1 MNLRLYRYLFLGVW
15 VLCILTS
22 CNISDDNSTM
32 GNDYLVTI
40 IFQNAPQQN
49 SSEYFRGLRR
59 NPEYT
64 IAYVDTLLHKNFYIP
79 KNIGYDTLSI
89 PAKYGFVEILHRYN
103 LIEDVP
109 YLLIAG
115 DSVLFTY
122 DEYNRPNI
130 KSLKSEAN
138 TRIYNVLWSDPRS
151 IQSNGYSI
159 NAILNESRFG
169 QAYKLIKEGK
179 TPQVLINELGY
190 DKLYCNL
197 DSLQQV
203 YLQYT
208 ESIKLKFDTLVSSGV
223 ISKNHADY
231 YFCKIGLKQQ
241 SVDDVIQNDSLKYYI
256 SNYTLLLS
264 NRHNYTKAPKGTKAP
279 QLFDLIAADSSLQT
293 TTRNI
298 MLRETLYG
306 IQNTGWTPY
315 PPQLVAK
322 YEEKYRQI
330 TGDSLS
336 YNKTINNKN
345 TISEYSADLLLK
357 NFNGEEFKWQNVIN
371 KYKGKVIYVDFWA
384 SWCTPCRAEMPEA
397 KQLRESYKDKDV
409 VFVYLAVND
418 KEQNWRQAV
427 KDCQTDYLGDNYF
440 VSNTSTANLLKE
452 IKFNTI
458 PRLLLYDK
466 NGKLVDT
473 DAPHPSS
480 EQIQPLI
487 DKYLMP

>member
-1 MNLRLYRYLFLGVW
+1 
-15 VLCILTS
+15 
-22 CNISDDNSTM
+22 M

-473 DAPHPSS
+473 DAPRPSS

>member
-1 MNLRLYRYLFLGVW
+1 MNLRLYRCLSFA

-22 CNISDDNSTM
+22 CNISDYNTSTTR
-32 GNDYLVTI
+32 DSRIVTV
-40 IFQNAPQQN
+40 IFKNAPLQN
-49 SSEYFRGLRR
+49 SSEYFRGMRVI
-59 NPEYT
+59 PEYT
-64 IAYVDTLLHKNFYIP
+64 IAYVDTLLHRNFYIP
-79 KNIGYDTLSI
+79 KNLGYDTLSI
-89 PAKYGFVEILHRYN
+89 PAKYGYVEILHRYS
-103 LIEDVP
+103 LIEDIP

-130 KSLKSEAN
+130 KSLKTEAYTRLYNLLWTDSRAIQPNKYSTN
-138 TRIYNVLWSDPRS
+138 TIL
-151 IQSNGYSI
+151 SND
-159 NAILNESRFG
+159 RFEH
-169 QAYKLIKEGK
+169 AYKLIKEGK

-231 YFCKIGLKQQ
+231 YFRKIGLKQQ

-473 DAPHPSS
+473 DAPRPSS

>member
-231 YFCKIGLKQQ
+231 YFRKIGLKQQ

-473 DAPHPSS
+473 DAPRPSS

>member
-1 MNLRLYRYLFLGVW
+1 MRLLNSIII
-15 VLCILTS
+15 ILLL
-22 CNISDDNSTM
+22 CNISCSSYNQKEENYAYNNST
-32 GNDYLVTI
+32 VTV
-40 IFQNAPQQN
+40 IFKDAPQQN
-49 SSEYFRGLRR
+49 SSDYFRGMRTI
-59 NPEYT
+59 PEYT
-64 IAYVDTLLHKNFYIP
+64 IAYVDTLLYRNFYIP
-79 KNIGYDTLSI
+79 KNIGYDTLSVS
-89 PAKYGFVEILHRYN
+89 AKYGYVEILHRYN
-103 LIEDVP
+103 LIEDIP

-138 TRIYNVLWSDPRS
+138 TRLYNLLWSDSRA
-151 IQSNGYSI
+151 IQANKYST
-159 NAILNESRFG
+159 NTILSDDRFG
-169 QAYKLIKEGK
+169 FAYKLIKEGK
-179 TPQVLINELGY
+179 TPQSLIEELGY

-197 DSLQQV
+197 DSLKQV
-203 YLQYT
+203 FVQYT

-223 ISKNHADY
+223 ISKTYADY
-231 YFCKIGLKQQ
+231 YLRKIGLKQQ

-256 SNYTLLLS
+256 SNYTLLLA
-264 NRHNYTKAPKGTKAP
+264 NRHNYTKAPQGTKAP

-357 NFNGEEFKWQNVIN
+357 NFNGEEFKWQDVIN

-384 SWCTPCRAEMPEA
+384 SWCAPCRAEMPKA

-409 VFVYLAVND
+409 VFVYFAVND

-427 KDCQTDYLGDNYF
+427 KDCQTDYLGENYF

-466 NGKLVDT
+466 NSKLVDI
-473 DAPHPSS
+473 DAPRPSS

-487 DKYLMP
+487 DKYLIQ

>member
-1 MNLRLYRYLFLGVW
+1 MNLRLYRCLSFA

-22 CNISDDNSTM
+22 CNISDYNTSTTR
-32 GNDYLVTI
+32 DSRIVTV
-40 IFQNAPQQN
+40 IFKNAPLQN
-49 SSEYFRGLRR
+49 SSEYFRGMRVI
-59 NPEYT
+59 PEYT
-64 IAYVDTLLHKNFYIP
+64 IAYVDTLLHRNFYIP
-79 KNIGYDTLSI
+79 KNLGYDTLSI
-89 PAKYGFVEILHRYN
+89 PAKHGYVEILHRYS
-103 LIEDVP
+103 LIEDIP
-109 YLLIAG
+109 YMLIAG

-138 TRIYNVLWSDPRS
+138 TRLYNLLWTDSRA
-151 IQSNGYSI
+151 IQPNKYSTNTILSND
-159 NAILNESRFG
+159 RFRH
-169 QAYKLIKEGK
+169 AYKLIKDGK
-179 TPQVLINELGY
+179 TPQSLIEELGY

-197 DSLQQV
+197 DSLTQIFV
-203 YLQYT
+203 QYT
-208 ESIKLKFDTLVSSGV
+208 ESTKQKLDTLVSSGV
-223 ISKNHADY
+223 ICKNYADY
-231 YFCKIGLKQQ
+231 YLRKIGLKQEN
-241 SVDDVIQNDSLKYYI
+241 VDEVIQNDSLKYYI

-279 QLFDLIAADSSLQT
+279 QLFDLIAADSSLHT
-293 TTRNI
+293 TARNI

-322 YEEKYRQI
+322 YEEKYCQI

-345 TISEYSADLLLK
+345 PISEYSADLLLK
-357 NFNGEEFKWQNVIN
+357 NLNGEELKWQDVIN
-371 KYKGKVIYVDFWA
+371 KYKGKIIYVDFWA
-384 SWCTPCRAEMPEA
+384 SWCAPCRAEMPEA

-440 VSNTSTANLLKE
+440 VSNTSTADLLKE

-473 DAPHPSS
+473 DAPRPSS

-487 DKYLMP
+487 DKYLMS